1 MKLYYATTFHS
12 RKVCALVRHLQL
24 PVEFVHMDLARGEQ
38 KQPSFLA
45 LNPNGKAPLLV
56 DGELALWESA
66 AIMMHLAIKAGSDLW
81 PSDAAA
87 QVEVMRWLSW
97 DSAHF
102 SRHAGTLYFEHLIR
116 PHFGLGAT
124 DEAAVAEAVKFVRQ
138 FAAVLDA
145 HLARRTYLVDD
156 RLSIADF
163 AVATAMPWAVESKL
177 PLDGFEHI
185 ARWYERLQAL
195 PAWREGFPA
204 RVSEA
209 A

>member
-12 RKVCALVRHLQL
+12 RKVCAIARHLEL
-24 PVEFVHMDLARGEQ
+24 PVEFVHVDLSRGEQ
-38 KQPSFLA
+38 RQPSFLA
-45 LNPNGKAPLLV
+45 LNPNGKAPVLV
-56 DGELALWESA
+56 DGELRLWESA
-66 AIMMHLAIKAGSDLW
+66 AIMMHLALKAGSDLW
-81 PSDAAA
+81 PRDPAA

-102 SRHAGTLYFEHLIR
+102 SRHGGTLYFEHVIR
-116 PHFGLGAT
+116 PQFGLGPA
-124 DEAAVAEAVKFVRQ
+124 DEAAVAEASKYFRQ

-145 HLARRTYLVDD
+145 HLATHPYLVDD

-163 AVATAMPWAVESKL
+163 AVATALPWTAEARL

-185 ARWYERLQAL
+185 ARWYDRLQAL

-204 RVSEA
+204 EA
-209 A
+209 GAAA